1 VVLHTRSR
9 VVRAIVVAV
18 VAALAAVAA
27 GSALPTPAGAA
38 AAAPAYDPKGVLR
51 WATDLTGPGMPVYD
65 PAKMTVADSG
75 TVLGQ
80 LLYDTLLRV
89 QPDGSYT
96 PELAK
101 SAKIVDAQTIGVV
114 LRPNLKFQDGTPIDA
129 TAVSYTI
136 TRNRDATS
144 IAFPGLIKDV
154 ASVDVVDP
162 TNLTIHLTKPEAGA
176 FYALLAG
183 LATMPISRAA
193 VERDDDNPVTN
204 PLGGGPFRVKEYTPE
219 QHLLLTKS
227 TTYWN
232 AKNTK
237 LAGIEYVQAPIGPA
251 AINDLRAGSV
261 DAIGSDITQ
270 LQALSGG
277 SIKTATASNGTS
289 LLWFTVCKTQK
300 PVDDVRVRQAMN
312 YALDRDT
319 INQGLAGGLGEP
331 AWSIVPKG
339 NAVFAPALDKYYAY
353 NPKKAKALL
362 KAAGYA
368 NGVDVSVIAT
378 PGIPAQ
384 LAQIAQQDWAK
395 VGINASIVTTP
406 NIVQDLFTDHK
417 ANMGA
422 ASVIRGG
429 LDALQFIY
437 TPGHLG
443 DLCDYQDPT
452 LTAKINQIAAL
463 PATDPQYKQLWQDAQ
478 TFVVKNA
485 LAVWGL
491 WVPAVIAYD
500 SARLGGVRVVF
511 PGVTA
516 YPDFFSAYV
525 KK

>member
-1 VVLHTRSR
+1 MVRHTRSR

-18 VAALAAVAA
+18 VTALAAVAA
-27 GSALPTPAGAA
+27 GSAAPTSAGAA
-38 AAAPAYDPKGVLR
+38 AAPAFDPKGVLR
-51 WATDLTGPGMPVYD
+51 WASDLTGPGIPVYD
-65 PAKMTVADSG
+65 PVEMTVLDSG

-89 QPDGSYT
+89 EPDGTYT
-96 PELAK
+96 PEMAK
-101 SAKIVDAQTIGVV
+101 SAKIVDPQTISVV

-129 TAVSYTI
+129 EAVSYTI

-176 FYALLAG
+176 FYALLSG
-183 LATMPISRAA
+183 LTTMPISRAA
-193 VERDDDNPVTN
+193 VERNDDNPVTN

-227 TTYWN
+227 ATYWN

-251 AINDLRAGSV
+251 SINDLHAGSV

-270 LQALSGG
+270 LQALTGG

-289 LLWFTVCKTQK
+289 LLWFPVCKTQK
-300 PVDDVRVRQAMN
+300 PVSDVRVRQAMN

-331 AWSIVPKG
+331 AWSIVPKS

-368 NGVDVSVIAT
+368 ERRRRLCDRDARDS
-378 PGIPAQ
+378 
-384 LAQIAQQDWAK
+384 
-395 VGINASIVTTP
+395 
-406 NIVQDLFTDHK
+406 
-417 ANMGA
+417 GA
-422 ASVIRGG
+422 AGPDRAAG
-429 LDALQFIY
+429 LGEGRDQRE
-437 TPGHLG
+437 HRH
-443 DLCDYQDPT
+443 
-452 LTAKINQIAAL
+452 
-463 PATDPQYKQLWQDAQ
+463 DPQHRPGPVHRPQGQHGCGVGDPQRPRRA
-478 TFVVKNA
+478 
-485 LAVWGL
+485 AVDL
-491 WVPAVIAYD
+491 H
-500 SARLGGVRVVF
+500 
-511 PGVTA
+511 PGT
-516 YPDFFSAYV
+516 PR
-525 KK
+525 